1 MIAELLALLAEM
13 AVASAAALALVLG
26 LRKPVRR
33 RFGAEAAYAL
43 WLLLPLSLLAMALP
57 TPGLA
62 PELATLRGAVAQVL
76 PADPARLPM
85 PAGEAATR
93 LAFTWLAGTL
103 LAGAWLFLCQR
114 RFVAGLG
121 PLRRRPDGLVQSLA
135 VRGLPA
141 VLGLRPRIV
150 LPGDFD
156 QRYSA
161 IERELVLAHEFLH
174 LRRGDVPVNMLFGL
188 LRCLLWFNPLIH
200 LSAGF
205 FRQDQELSCDAEVLR
220 RHPGHRRVYG
230 DAMLKTELAEQ
241 PLPLGCHWTGHHP
254 LKERLTMLKN
264 APVSP
269 RRRQAGLSLAAGL
282 VLAVSTLAWAAQ
294 PAQAPTDRP
303 KDGGMGAS
311 GIQGSAPAYPK
322 AAADAGQGGLV
333 MLRVL
338 VGADGQAQEVEVDA
352 EKSTVPAD
360 SELAQSAVEA
370 AGKWT
375 FQPGVKDGKYV
386 PGWVMVPVRFE
397 PPTETPEAGPTA
409 EGA

>member
-1 MIAELLALLAEM
+1 
-13 AVASAAALALVLG
+13 
-26 LRKPVRR
+26 
-33 RFGAEAAYAL
+33 
-43 WLLLPLSLLAMALP
+43 
-57 TPGLA
+57 
-62 PELATLRGAVAQVL
+62 
-76 PADPARLPM
+76 
-85 PAGEAATR
+85 
-93 LAFTWLAGTL
+93 
-103 LAGAWLFLCQR
+103 
-114 RFVAGLG
+114 
-121 PLRRRPDGLVQSLA
+121 
-135 VRGLPA
+135 
-141 VLGLRPRIV
+141 
-150 LPGDFD
+150 
-156 QRYSA
+156 
-161 IERELVLAHEFLH
+161 
-174 LRRGDVPVNMLFGL
+174 
-188 LRCLLWFNPLIH
+188 
-200 LSAGF
+200 
-205 FRQDQELSCDAEVLR
+205 
-220 RHPGHRRVYG
+220 
-230 DAMLKTELAEQ
+230 
-241 PLPLGCHWTGHHP
+241 
-254 LKERLTMLKN
+254 MLKN

-303 KDGGMGAS
+303 QDGGMGAS

-338 VGADGQAQEVEVDA
+338 VGADGQAQEVEIDA

-386 PGWVMVPVRFE
+386 PGWVTVPVRFE